1 MPIDPITHRRLFVV
15 VRSSVPLF
23 ALLLLLLLIGHASH
37 WDSFACSIPARL
49 NAMIYALVPR
59 IAIAIAIRHNALLR
73 FSFRWRVIS
82 PRYSAPRRCSL
93 RFASPRYRSGSR
105 TQTHRLPNRQ
115 HDVPRDCQTQREQDE
130 AFSKVSFFPVCRESA
145 REPVPGGER

>member
-93 RFASPRYRSGSR
+93 RFASPRYRSARARVRRPIASP
-105 TQTHRLPNRQ
+105 TDNMMSPVTAKLN
-115 HDVPRDCQTQREQDE
+115 
-130 AFSKVSFFPVCRESA
+130 ASKTRHFQK
-145 REPVPGGER
+145 